1 MIESSPRIVAA
12 LALAVAL
19 VTPALTVAGAVDAKA
34 LVKEHCS
41 SCHGSEV
48 YTRENRRVGSLEALH
63 TQVRMCEQNLGL
75 TWFDDQID
83 AVTNLLNAQFYK
95 FDR

>member
-1 MIESSPRIVAA
+1 MANSPLRTTVA
-12 LALAVAL
+12 LAFATAIAT
-19 VTPALTVAGAVDAKA
+19 TPPAIAATVDATA

-48 YTRENRRVGSLEALH
+48 YTREDRRVRSLAALH

-83 AVTNLLNAQFYK
+83 AVANLLNTQFYR

>member
-1 MIESSPRIVAA
+1 MIHSPARI
-12 LALAVAL
+12 AVAL
-19 VTPALTVAGAVDAKA
+19 ATTVTTTPLAIAGEVDAPALMQ
-34 LVKEHCS
+34 EHCI

-48 YTRENRRVGSLEALH
+48 YTREDRRVGSLAALH

-83 AVTNLLNAQFYK
+83 AVTNLLNTQFYR
-95 FDR
+95 FER